1 MKKSL
6 KGALLSGLLFPG
18 VGELWLKHPV
28 RGIALLAGVA
38 VSLAVIVTKIGQQA
52 LAMLEKMEAEG
63 GAVDLVAIV
72 NLAHATSYD
81 DPTVKIASFALV
93 VCWIVSIIDAYYLG
107 SKKDLAD
114 QGRDSNK
121 RAL

>member
-6 KGALLSGLLFPG
+6 KGALLSGLVFPG
-18 VGELWLKHPV
+18 SGELWLKHPV
-28 RGIALLAGVA
+28 RGIALIAGVA
-38 VSLAVIVTKIGQQA
+38 VSLAVIVTKVGQQA

-81 DPTVKIASFALV
+81 DLTVKIASLV
-93 VCWIVSIIDAYYLG
+93 LVGCWVISVIDAYYLG
-107 SKKDLAD
+107 SKKDVEEH
-114 QGRDSNK
+114 GRDSNK